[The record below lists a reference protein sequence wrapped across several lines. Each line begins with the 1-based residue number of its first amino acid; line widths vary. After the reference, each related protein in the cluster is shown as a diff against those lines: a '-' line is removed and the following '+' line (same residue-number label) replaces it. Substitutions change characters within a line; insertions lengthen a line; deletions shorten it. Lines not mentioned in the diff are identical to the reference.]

1 MGIPGSDAGEV
12 GSEVV
17 EARRGRVCP
26 GARRAEVPSP
36 APRSQKEPNAD
47 EQIVGD
53 PSPRSG
59 LVEAGAVTA
68 AVQARAWVGRCHG
81 WAPCQPQSALG
92 GACVESCRRPLQVED
107 PLPPVCSGTP
117 KGSGAGYGVGFDLEE
132 FLNQSFD
139 MGVADGPQD
148 G

>member
-1 MGIPGSDAGEV
+1 MPGSNAGEV

-26 GARRAEVPSP
+26 GARRAELPSP
-36 APRSQKEPNAD
+36 APHSQKEPNAD

-53 PSPRSG
+53 PSPCSG
-59 LVEAGAVTA
+59 FVEAGAVTA
-68 AVQARAWVGRCHG
+68 AVQAWSWVGLCHG
-81 WAPCQPQSALG
+81 GAPCQPQSALD
-92 GACVESCRRPLQVED
+92 GACVVSCCHFLQVED
-107 PLPPVCSGTP
+107 PLPPVFSGTP

>member
-1 MGIPGSDAGEV
+1 MPGSNAGEV

-26 GARRAEVPSP
+26 GARRAQLPSP
-36 APRSQKEPNAD
+36 APHSQKEPNAD

-53 PSPRSG
+53 PSPCSG
-59 LVEAGAVTA
+59 FVEAGAVTA
-68 AVQARAWVGRCHG
+68 AVQARSWVGLCHG
-81 WAPCQPQSALG
+81 GAPCQPQSALD
-92 GACVESCRRPLQVED
+92 GACIVSCCHFLQVED
-107 PLPPVCSGTP
+107 PLPPVFSGTP